1 MRIASKDVADKCGR
15 GNSGVEW
22 VGWWV
27 SGACEGLGDCDEGR
41 KNYAKEE

>member
-15 GNSGVEW
+15 WNSGVE
-22 VGWWV
+22 WV